1 MNKNIVCIGAGY
13 IGGPTMA
20 VIALKNPGRKVY
32 VVDINQKR
40 IDAWNSKDLPI
51 YEPGLDE
58 IVKKVRGKNLFF
70 STDIKGCIQKADTI
84 FVGVNTPTKM
94 FGKGAGRASDLQFWE
109 ATARNIKAWANGPK
123 IVIEKSTLPVR
134 TAAAMESILNA
145 VGVEE
150 VEVKVPPSQ
159 CFGATSEGRG
169 RERNNHHFVVLSN
182 PEFLAEGTAIKDL
195 LNPDRVLIGGPSTPV
210 GQKAVDEVV
219 QIYLGEKGGWVPRE
233 RVLTTNVWSAELTK
247 LAANAMLAQ
256 RVSSI
261 NALAGLCEATGAD
274 VEEVA
279 RVMGADHRIGP
290 KFLKAGPGFGG
301 SCFKKDVLNLV
312 YLCESFG
319 LHTAAEY
326 WSQVIKMN
334 DHQQERIVSRLFKA
348 MFNTLANKKVAMF
361 GFAFKADTGDT
372 RETPA
377 GTVARLLND
386 EHVRLSI
393 TDPKALDNARKDLSD
408 LTTSS
413 TDSSLADPRIRGG
426 VGKPNRSKL
435 CVSRSDLRSNISFEQ
450 DPYKAAKEADA
461 ILLMTDWKDYPA
473 LNWSRIYKSMRK
485 PALVF
490 DTRNC
495 LDAAALRKIG
505 FKVLN
510 IGK

>member
-20 VIALKNPGRKVY
+20 VIAKMNPDRKVI
-32 VVDINQKR
+32 VVDINQAR
-40 IDAWNSKDLPI
+40 IDAWNSADYNLPI
-51 YEPGLDE
+51 YEPGLEDV
-58 IVKKVRGKNLFF
+58 VKEVRGKNLFF
-70 STDIKGCIQKADTI
+70 STDIEGAVKECDII

-94 FGKGAGRASDLQFWE
+94 FGKGAGRASDLQYWE

-123 IVIEKSTLPVR
+123 IVVEKSTLPVR
-134 TAAAMESILNA
+134 TAAAMEAILNA
-145 VGVEE
+145 DTN
-150 VEVKVPPSQ
+150 Q
-159 CFGATSEGRG
+159 FT
-169 RERNNHHFVVLSN
+169 VLSN

-195 LNPDRVLIGGPSTPV
+195 LSPDRVLIGGPQDEQ
-210 GQKAVDEVV
+210 GQSAVQAVV
-219 QIYLGEKGGWVPRE
+219 EIYEGAANDWVKRE
-233 RVLTTNVWSAELTK
+233 RILTTNVWSAELTK

-274 VEEVA
+274 IDEVA
-279 RVMGADHRIGP
+279 KVMGADHRIGS

-326 WSQVIKMN
+326 WMGVIKMN
-334 DHQQERIVSRLFKA
+334 DHQQERIVTRLFKE
-348 MFNTLANKKVAMF
+348 MFNTLANKKIAIF

-377 GTVARLLND
+377 GTVVRLLHE
-386 EHVRLSI
+386 EHVRLAI
-393 TDPKALDNARKDLSD
+393 TDPKALANAKKDLAD
-408 LTTSS
+408 LTEGTFA
-413 TDSSLADPRIRGG
+413 TGG
-426 VGKPNRSKL
+426 SDSKL
-435 CVSRSDLRSNISFEQ
+435 VKLSPIDFIE
-450 DPYKAAKEADA
+450 DEYKAAQEADA
-461 ILLMTDWKDYPA
+461 IVVMTDWRHYPT
-473 LNWSRIYKSMRK
+473 LDWQRLYDGMRK

-495 LDAAALRKIG
+495 LDAEALRKIG
-505 FKVLN
+505 FKVLQ